1 MFGERVALFA
11 NAARTS
17 APNFGY
23 LDENGKELT
32 RFLAYG
38 PDGIR
43 LPGKPGGQGVV
54 LRFLV

>member
-32 RFLAYG
+32 DSWRTDQPF
-38 PDGIR
+38 IR
-43 LPGKPGGQGVV
+43 NTISIN
-54 LRFLV
+54 RI